1 MRRAFGW
8 MSMLA
13 MLMPLAAPA
22 FAADPAPSANAAAA
36 ASPTAA
42 RDRFVGTYTFS
53 GGDKERKGIDAA
65 IDRAISGLFFV
76 EKPFAISQLH
86 AKTAVKN
93 SVGFSFANGKVTSTA
108 SDASPAV
115 SPDDGT
121 LAPYKVD
128 GENLR
133 ISQTV
138 NAAGHLIQ
146 IFSSPQGSRTN
157 DYTLSAD
164 AKTLTM
170 TVTLASSRLPQPVRY
185 ALTYSRNP

>member
-1 MRRAFGW
+1 
-8 MSMLA
+8 MLVS
-13 MLMPLAAPA
+13 APA
-22 FAADPAPSANAAAA
+22 LAADPAPSPSASAA

-42 RDRFVGTYTFS
+42 RDRFAGTYTFS
-53 GGDKERKGIDAA
+53 GGDKERKEIDAA
-65 IDRAISGLFFV
+65 IDRAISGLFFAA
-76 EKPFAISQLH
+76 KPFAVSQLH

-108 SDASPAV
+108 SDALPAV

-121 LAPYKVD
+121 SVPYKVD

-138 NAAGHLIQ
+138 NASGHLLQ
-146 IFSSPQGSRTN
+146 IFSSAQGSRTN

-170 TVTLASSRLPQPVRY
+170 TVTIASGKLPQPVRY
-185 ALTYSRNP
+185 ALTYTRNP